1 MKPQTLSI
9 LGLGLELPPAVNV
22 SEYAA
27 SKGADASFYK
37 GWERACHV
45 RGDED
50 QPSTLGAQALR
61 HALARSGVPAQALR
75 AVVFTGVSRDY
86 LPSWSVATEVM
97 RLVGI
102 EGDDC
107 VGLDLALGC
116 AATLSALDLLQG
128 WLALRGGGC
137 AAIVAA
143 ERWSHTVDHSDAR
156 LAGMWA
162 WADGGAALVVGMGT
176 PGAAVADF
184 LGAEFSSHSEYNGH
198 VLVPYGGTRAP
209 VAPPGVSPHARQV
222 SSHRSREEI
231 RATYVRGYKRA
242 YEAVVRR
249 VGTRGERLICNQI
262 SLGTIEAIAEQ
273 FGIPMEHV
281 VLTGHDSGHLGA
293 CDVIVALDK
302 LAQRKQIDAPIA
314 VGSST
319 AYAYGTG
326 LLAPPG
332 YT

>member
-1 MKPQTLSI
+1 MRPQPLAI
-9 LGLGLELPPAVNV
+9 LGIGLELPPAVRV

-45 RGDED
+45 RGDQD
-50 QPSTLGAQALR
+50 QPSTLGAEALR
-61 HALARSGVPAQALR
+61 RALARSGVPAQALR

-128 WLALRGGGC
+128 WLALRGGGF

-143 ERWSHTVDHSDAR
+143 ERWSHTIDHSDAR

-162 WADGGAALVVGMGT
+162 WADGGAALIVGLGT
-176 PGAAVADF
+176 PGAPVADF
-184 LGAEFSSHSEYNGH
+184 LGAEFTSHSEYNGQ

-209 VAPPGVSPHARQV
+209 LAPPGVNPHSRQV
-222 SSHRSREEI
+222 VSRPRDEI
-231 RATYVRGYKRA
+231 RATYVRGYTRA
-242 YEAVVRR
+242 YDTLTRR
-249 VGTRGERLICNQI
+249 VGARGQRLICNQI

-273 FGIPMEHV
+273 FGIPMERV
-281 VLTGHDSGHLGA
+281 VLTGHQSGHLGA
-293 CDVIVALDK
+293 CDVIVALDH
-302 LAQRKQIDAPIA
+302 LADSNQIEVPIA
-314 VGSST
+314 IGSST
-319 AYAYGTG
+319 AYAYGAG
-326 LLAPPG
+326 LLTPPG
-332 YT
+332 RCG